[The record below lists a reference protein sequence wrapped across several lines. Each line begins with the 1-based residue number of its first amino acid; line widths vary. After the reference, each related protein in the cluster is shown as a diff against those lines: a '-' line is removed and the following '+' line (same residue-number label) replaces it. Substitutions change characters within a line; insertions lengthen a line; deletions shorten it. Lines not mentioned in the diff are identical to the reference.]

1 MENLTSLAQ
10 GSSVSWCTV
19 TGPVLWGA
27 GSPVLTAAGDGAVG
41 SPAALGADVVTVD
54 A

>member
-10 GSSVSWCTV
+10 GSSVSGCTV
-19 TGPVLWGA
+19 TGAVLWGA
-27 GSPVLTAAGDGAVG
+27 GSPVLTVTGDGAVW
-41 SPAALGADVVTVD
+41 SPAALAADIVTVD

>member
-1 MENLTSLAQ
+1 MESLTSLAQ
-10 GSSVSWCTV
+10 GSSVSWGTV
-19 TGPVLWGA
+19 TGSILRGA
-27 GSPVLTAAGDGAVG
+27 GAPVLTAARDGAVG